1 LERAIEQRSLPSSD
15 GWLPVPP
22 AEPVMAWV
30 RQFAAMEPCAS
41 GSNAAQRLP
50 ALAGVEPVMDSAF
63 EQGQVE
69 CALPPARA
77 IPSRL
82 AAGPAPA
89 PPAVAISLP
98 GPTRMTVPAGLSSAE
113 PVRPRNSS
121 RPVPS
126 PRFCAGAPS
135 PVPAAP
141 LPAPALPPL
150 EMAPAAERP
159 PAEIY
164 PVAGFIALEYYSQRT
179 RGSALLELRS
189 IPGPRLPVQLPP
201 MRLEPLAVR
210 PGDLAPLNPAKKPPA
225 KVIAMPARAKPVA
238 RAGARWHTAGAIAA
252 GVFIGLFAWSGASLL
267 RIGITSSP
275 VKPGL
280 FAPAVS
286 LDASNP
292 PAPSSPAVAD
302 ARAPAAKGPAAWV
315 RNAVAKRATVEFSDT
330 FRNGMS
336 AWGERPS
343 TWAPGW
349 SRNPDGYV
357 RPGQLAL
364 FGPSLAYSNYHM
376 DFFTQIESKSV
387 GWVVRARDR
396 KNYYAM
402 KFRVVEPGLRP
413 IIAMVHVTVLGGK
426 PGREMEIPLSV
437 MVHNNEPYHV
447 AVEVKGNRMVTSIEG
462 QEIDSF
468 TDDTLTSGGVG
479 FFADAGEKARLY
491 WMRVTAN
498 DDFVGRVCAYVAT
511 ALGQA
516 SPAAAWLQPG
526 EAPMGAPGPREPGAE
541 IALGAAL
548 GFRKNRMREPW
559 A

>member
-1 LERAIEQRSLPSSD
+1 
-15 GWLPVPP
+15 
-22 AEPVMAWV
+22 MARV

-41 GSNAAQRLP
+41 GSSAAQRLP
-50 ALAGVEPVMDSAF
+50 MLAGVEPMVNSAF

-77 IPSRL
+77 IPSRI

-89 PPAVAISLP
+89 PPALALCLP
-98 GPTRMTVPAGLSSAE
+98 RPTRMTVPAGLSSAGL
-113 PVRPRNSS
+113 VLPRSFS
-121 RPVPS
+121 RPVPNL
-126 PRFCAGAPS
+126 RFCAGAPS

-141 LPAPALPPL
+141 LPPPALPL
-150 EMAPAAERP
+150 LDMAPAAEGP
-159 PAEIY
+159 PEEVY
-164 PVAGFIALEYYSQRT
+164 PVAGFLALEYYSQRI
-179 RGSALLELRS
+179 RGSASIELRP
-189 IPGPRLPVQLPP
+189 IAAPRLPLQFPA

-210 PGDLAPLNPAKKPPA
+210 PGDLAPLKPAKKAPA
-225 KVIAMPARAKPVA
+225 RVVAMPARARPVA
-238 RAGARWHTAGAIAA
+238 RSRTWWHAAGAIAA
-252 GVFIGLFAWSGASLL
+252 GVFIGLFAWGGASLL
-267 RIGITSSP
+267 RIGLTAGP
-275 VKPGL
+275 GKPGL

-292 PAPSSPAVAD
+292 PAPSYPAVVA
-302 ARAPAAKGPAAWV
+302 ASAPAAKGPAAWV

-364 FGPSLAYSNYHM
+364 FRPSLAYSNYNM

-426 PGREMEIPLSV
+426 PGREVEIPLSV

-468 TDDTLTSGGVG
+468 TDNTLTSGGVG

-498 DDFVGRVCAYVAT
+498 DDFVGRVCAYMTA

-516 SPAAAWLQPG
+516 SPAAARLQPG
-526 EAPMGAPGPREPGAE
+526 EAPVGAPGPCEPRKE

-548 GFRKNRMREPW
+548 GFWKKRMREPW
-559 A
+559 S